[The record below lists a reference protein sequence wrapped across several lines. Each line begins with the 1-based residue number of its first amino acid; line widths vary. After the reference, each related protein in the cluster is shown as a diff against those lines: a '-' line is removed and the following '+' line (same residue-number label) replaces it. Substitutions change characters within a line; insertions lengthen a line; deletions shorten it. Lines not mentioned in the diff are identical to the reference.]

1 MIRTNEGRNG
11 MKSCKDC
18 PLYKDCKKVCLEVSQ
33 YINQDENED
42 AWIKIRFTN
51 KIEIR
56 PNAKMK
62 ESVSTT
68 EVILQNYFI
77 DRMKPKDIAERY
89 YKSPQYVYRVI
100 KKYSRIMIENIKKA
114 AQNG

>member
-1 MIRTNEGRNG
+1 MEKLN
-11 MKSCKDC
+11 CKDC
-18 PLYKDCKKVCLEVSQ
+18 VHYKYCHRPCIAVSK

-42 AWIKIRFTN
+42 AWLKIKFTN

-89 YKSPQYVYRVI
+89 YKSQQYVYRII
-100 KKYSRIMIENIKKA
+100 KKYSKIIAENIKKA
-114 AQNG
+114 AKNG

>member
-1 MIRTNEGRNG
+1 ME
-11 MKSCKDC
+11 SCKGC
-18 PLYKDCKKVCLEVSQ
+18 PLYRKCKIPCPEVNQ

-42 AWIKIRFTN
+42 AWLKIRFTN
-51 KIEIR
+51 KIEIWD
-56 PNAKMK
+56 AKTK

-68 EVILQNYFI
+68 EAILQNYFL

-100 KKYSRIMIENIKKA
+100 KKYSKIMIENIKKA

>member
-1 MIRTNEGRNG
+1 ME
-11 MKSCKDC
+11 KLSCKDC
-18 PLYKDCKKVCLEVSQ
+18 VHYKYCHRPCIAVLQ
-33 YINQDENED
+33 YISQDENED
-42 AWIKIRFTN
+42 AWLKIKFTN

-89 YKSPQYVYRVI
+89 YKSQQYVYRII
-100 KKYSRIMIENIKKA
+100 KKYSKIMIENIKKA